1 MSTVKSKSL
10 KSVNQM
16 EKGIAMDKFKVKS
29 VKSVNSGA
37 KEAAKESAKTELGSL
52 AEQFVEFGKVIASSS
67 GNATKQMLAQGRIAC
82 EVEEKFATSG
92 MSAYYIHFREQ
103 TETVCASKWSQYKR
117 IGRVADVLEPF
128 VDRLPSGWS
137 VLSSI
142 AVLFDAKTKEG
153 NRKYSTFSV
162 EDLLN
167 VKISFTGRKKE
178 TRTKSLTPTSTQSE
192 VRAVVDKL
200 LGKEKREK
208 TVTVASA
215 YRPTLTIDWS
225 SVKGKTFDT
234 ELTAL
239 GKSIASL
246 SKQYPWFSFDPAS
259 FGRNGLNAVAKRVVV
274 TTVGKGVQL
283 SKVA

>member
-1 MSTVKSKSL
+1 MNKFASKSS
-10 KSVNQM
+10 KS
-16 EKGIAMDKFKVKS
+16 S
-29 VKSVNSGA
+29 KSVNSGA

-92 MSAYYIHFREQ
+92 MSAYYIQFREQ

-137 VLSSI
+137 VLSAI

-153 NRKYSTFSV
+153 NRKYSFSV
-162 EDLLN
+162 EDLLK

-225 SVKGKTFDT
+225 SVKGKTFDA

-239 GKSIASL
+239 GQGIASL

-283 SKVA
+283 PKVA

>member
-1 MSTVKSKSL
+1 MNKFASKSS
-10 KSVNQM
+10 KS
-16 EKGIAMDKFKVKS
+16 S
-29 VKSVNSGA
+29 KSVNSGA

-128 VDRLPSGWS
+128 VDRLPAGWS
-137 VLSSI
+137 VLSAI

-153 NRKYSTFSV
+153 NRKYSFSV
-162 EDLLN
+162 EELLK
-167 VKISFTGRKKE
+167 VEISFTGRKKE